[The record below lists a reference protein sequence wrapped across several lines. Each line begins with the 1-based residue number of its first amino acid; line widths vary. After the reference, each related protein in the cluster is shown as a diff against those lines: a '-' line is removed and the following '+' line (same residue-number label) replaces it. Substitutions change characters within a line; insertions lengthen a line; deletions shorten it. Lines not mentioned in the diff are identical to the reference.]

1 MHNTSATNDG
11 QETRLLLENVDDDVE
26 EQVKNGAES
35 SQRGWERPALV
46 SFTALGLLLLGG
58 FFYLSNQPNA
68 SGEGPRGDYLWN
80 GTHEFKRTVILVS
93 IDGLRA
99 DYLDRGLTPHL
110 LDISKQ
116 GIRAEYMKP
125 VFPTL
130 TFPNH
135 WSLMTGLYPESHGI
149 VANSFWDPASNSMF
163 MYNHPEASLNASWW
177 FGEPMWETAEQAGLK
192 TANLMWPGPPVTSS
206 GFSPTYH
213 VPWRDKVPLEE
224 KLDQIFKW
232 VDMDVEGRPELIVAY
247 EPSLDQ
253 AGHAHGPM
261 SKEVNETLRSVDK
274 FAHSLHHEVL
284 ARNLS
289 DIADVIFVSD
299 HGMAD
304 TRVTEWILVDDESML
319 GSYGDEEPTWDVV
332 THADGWPNMGLRFR
346 AGTDQRAV
354 LSKLMRAAKDP
365 RYIGKFDVFVTA
377 TYTGKSGL
385 GSDDENVAIPMPER
399 YHFSASERIAPVW
412 IVPRLGYAL
421 TTKESGEGGPSH
433 GDHGYDNDEPA
444 MRAIFVAH
452 GPFSTGAKGIASRVL
467 SLRKLGTGASE
478 TMRAEEGKLNGWH
491 STATDEHIVQGFQN
505 VEVYNLVMRL
515 LGVDDLAPT
524 NGTAGFWDAY
534 LEA

>member
-1 MHNTSATNDG
+1 MHDTSTSDDD
-11 QETRLLLENVDDDVE
+11 QETRLLLENVDGDVE

-35 SQRGWERPALV
+35 SQRRWKKPTLV
-46 SFTALGLLLLGG
+46 SFTVLGLLLGG
-58 FFYLSNQPNA
+58 FSYLSSQTNA
-68 SGEGPRGDYLWN
+68 SRGGPRGGYLWN
-80 GTHEFKRTVILVS
+80 GTHEFNRTVILVS

-149 VANSFWDPASNSMF
+149 VANSFWDPVSNSMF
-163 MYNHPEASLNASWW
+163 MYNHPEASFNASWW
-177 FGEPMWETAEQAGLK
+177 LGEPMWETAEQAGLK

-206 GFSPTYH
+206 GFSPTYY
-213 VPWRDKVPLEE
+213 VPWRDRVPLEE

-232 VDMDVEGRPELIVAY
+232 VDMDVEGRPDLIVAY

-261 SKEVNETLRSVDK
+261 SKEVNETLRSVDR

-319 GSYGDEEPTWDVV
+319 GSYGDEEPTWEAV

-365 RYIGKFDVFVTA
+365 RYIGKFDVFVTV

-385 GSDDENVAIPMPER
+385 GSDGENAVVPMPER
-399 YHFSASERIAPVW
+399 YHFSASQRIAPIW

-421 TTKESGEGGPSH
+421 TTKEFGESGPSF

-452 GPFSTGAKGIASRVL
+452 GPFSTGVKGITSRA
-467 SLRKLGTGASE
+467 LGAGAYE
-478 TMRAEEGKLNGWH
+478 TMRAEEGEVNGWH

-505 VEVYNLVMRL
+505 VEIYNLVMRL
-515 LGVDDLAPT
+515 LGVDDVAAT
-524 NGTAGFWDAY
+524 NGTVGFWDAY
-534 LEA
+534 LEV